1 MVEVR
6 ASADGGYTWGAW
18 EQYTI
23 ERTTSPAEYILP
35 VYRSGI
41 LVECRIYTV
50 GDGSKRMSEPS
61 NTVQAV
67 ALAEP
72 ASVISILKVKPF
84 FINGGYKTQIIAG
97 INTSLSISWHGSI
110 LRKDVDFGEWEYGW
124 LVGSSLDE
132 RSYNGG
138 TFAYKVAAM
147 TANGLISEYTD
158 PVQITL
164 PDKISKKLLPPTPVY
179 TAPSLT
185 YYYDGEEYVRGAM
198 IYLMLGDRRAT
209 VVHTQWQYN
218 NNGIW
223 HDYNEYGFIIPYD
236 KQVYSYHV
244 DDYLFSYLVGRA
256 IEKQMTANP
265 QTGDVIK
272 FRFKNSAYN
281 TLTHEGDLSL
291 EDSDWGEEIEYIY
304 PDYSGK
310 RLAAPT
316 VEAYQKWQTT
326 YITIT
331 WNAIANA
338 TGYKIEKT
346 LTGSTEWRVLVE
358 STQATEHHDYEVDEV
373 VRYKYRVTALGDGTN
388 YYDSFT
394 SNEAIAYIQE
404 DVDLD
409 PPTIV
414 SATEVDRN
422 GEAKINLV
430 VEDIDTKAIWIML
443 EYTKD
448 GGAWTEY
455 SMLGPGGTYTLQGD
469 KVKYG
474 GAFTFR
480 CYAVGGTTSQS
491 EYSNT
496 VSVTLKERVYFWDSA
511 TQSDPSG
518 LTGGW
523 ESPTIVYSD
532 STVAGGVSVQRQSDG
547 SMKTYGNGFWMTRNP
562 LATGSTSLSSIY
574 SRICMTGTLVKE
586 STGTEYCALFGS
598 GNKFAWDSSGTS
610 IGWDWRRSTS
620 AYSGVGYV
628 YAGSQSGRGNPGSL
642 ENPGVAPVSKNA
654 SNIGRGIGTFIAFEL
669 KGGYAKYTAIFGIKV

>member
-41 LVECRIYTV
+41 LVECRVYTI
-50 GDGSKRMSEPS
+50 GDGSMRMSEPS

-72 ASVISILKVKPF
+72 ASVISTLKAKPIY
-84 FINGGYKTQIIAG
+84 INGGYKSQVIAG
-97 INTSLSISWHGSI
+97 IQSSLLTSWIMTT
-110 LRKDVDFGEWEYGW
+110 LRKDVIVNEWEYGW
-124 LVGSSLDE
+124 ISGSSIDE
-132 RSYNGG
+132 KSYNGG
-138 TFAYKVAAM
+138 TFAYKVAGM
-147 TANGLISEYTD
+147 TSNGLITEYTD

-164 PDKISKKLLPPTPVY
+164 PDKISKKLLPPTPV
-179 TAPSLT
+179 TTGPALVWNEPTNSF
-185 YYYDGEEYVRGAM
+185 ERGVM
-198 IYLMLGDRRAT
+198 IYLMLGDRRAI
-209 VVHTQWQYN
+209 VEHRQYQYN
-218 NNGIW
+218 NDGVW
-223 HDYNEYGFIIPYD
+223 HDYNEDGYSIDYD
-236 KQVYSYHV
+236 SWGRYSNV
-244 DDYLFSYLVGRA
+244 DETLWCYNTAAA
-256 IEKQMTANP
+256 IEKRMTINP
-265 QTGDVIK
+265 QAGDSIK
-272 FRFKNSAYN
+272 LRFKNSAYN

-291 EDSDWGEEIEYIY
+291 EDSDWGDEIEYIY
-304 PDYSGK
+304 PDYSGT
-310 RLAAPT
+310 RLTAPT

-338 TGYKIEKT
+338 SGYKIEKT

-414 SATEVDRN
+414 SATEVDPN

-455 SMLGPGGTYTLQGD
+455 AMLDTSGTYTLQGD

-480 CYAVGGTTSQS
+480 CYVVGGTTSQS

-523 ESPTIVYSD
+523 NSPTIVYSD

-586 STGTEYCALFGS
+586 STGTEYCAFFGS

-620 AYSGVGYV
+620 AYSGYGYV

-642 ENPGVAPVSKNA
+642 ENPGVAPVVKNA
-654 SNIGRGIGTFIAFEL
+654 SNIGRGIGTHIAFEL
-669 KGGYAKYTAIFGIKV
+669 KGGYAQYTAIFGIKV

>member
-18 EQYTI
+18 DQYTI

-72 ASVISILKVKPF
+72 ASVISTLKVKPF
-84 FINGGYKTQIIAG
+84 FINGGYKSQVVAG
-97 INTSLSISWHGSI
+97 IQSSQLASWI
-110 LRKDVDFGEWEYGW
+110 MTTLRKDVIVNEWEYGW
-124 LVGSSLDE
+124 ISGSSIDE
-132 RSYNGG
+132 KSYNGG
-138 TFAYKVAAM
+138 TFAYKVAGM
-147 TANGLISEYTD
+147 TSNGLITEYTD

-164 PDKISKKLLPPTPVY
+164 PDKISKKLLPPTPV
-179 TAPSLT
+179 TTGPALVWNEPTNSF
-185 YYYDGEEYVRGAM
+185 ERGVM
-198 IYLMLGDRRAT
+198 IYLMLGDRRAI
-209 VVHTQWQYN
+209 VEHRQYQYN
-218 NNGIW
+218 NDGVW
-223 HDYNEYGFIIPYD
+223 HDYNEDGYSIDYD
-236 KQVYSYHV
+236 SWGRYSNV
-244 DDYLFSYLVGRA
+244 DETLWCYNTAAA
-256 IEKQMTANP
+256 IEKRMTIKP
-265 QTGDVIK
+265 QAGDSIK
-272 FRFKNSAYN
+272 LRFKNSAYN
-281 TLTHEGDLSL
+281 TLTHEGDLTL
-291 EDSDWGEEIEYIY
+291 EDSDWGDEIEYIY
-304 PDYSGK
+304 PDYSGT
-310 RLAAPT
+310 RLTAPT

-414 SATEVDRN
+414 SATEVDPN

-455 SMLGPGGTYTLQGD
+455 AMLGPGGTYTLQGD

-523 ESPTIVYSD
+523 VNQNVTWSGSS
-532 STVAGGVSVQRQSDG
+532 STYTEVSNITETTLETGVKRLAGGGWYRTV
-547 SMKTYGNGFWMTRNP
+547 NP
-562 LATGSTSLSSIY
+562 LIANQGNIATKY
-574 SRICMTGTLVKE
+574 SRICMVGSLVKQ
-586 STGTEYCALFGS
+586 SDGTDNHAWFGVAFTYPF
-598 GNKFAWDSSGTS
+598 GGGIQFDTS
-610 IGWDWRRSTS
+610 HGS
-620 AYSGVGYV
+620 YV
-628 YAGSQSGRGNPGSL
+628 FAGSESGRATAGTKVDPNF
-642 ENPGVAPVSKNA
+642 APYA
-654 SNIGRGIGTFIAFEL
+654 SCSYMGKQGPYLYFRFHY
-669 KGGYAKYTAIFGIKV
+669 GYADVKDIFAIKR